1 MRLVPACCHFAASV
15 GCQLKWIKNSIF
27 LQKHMRGL
35 AWLPPACVFVCLP
48 HASKISLRKLAAHC
62 IPCRR
67 CRATRAVRATAATAA
82 CPNQISNRAA
92 EIGYAANQNCA
103 NCVFVCKKKR
113 KKNCQKRGKVAG
125 KMKGK
130 LNAALEGR
138 GGRGGNPFLAAH
150 FAKRG
155 AHNIG

>member
-1 MRLVPACCHFAASV
+1 
-15 GCQLKWIKNSIF
+15 
-27 LQKHMRGL
+27 MRGL

-103 NCVFVCKKKR
+103 NCVFVCKKKGEEKLPKKGESGWENER
-113 KKNCQKRGKVAG
+113 KIERSPRGERGEGEVTLSWLHILRNGAHTILAEHFWLRGAARAG
-125 KMKGK
+125 KICQV
-130 LNAALEGR
+130 AAQEDSL
-138 GGRGGNPFLAAH
+138 
-150 FAKRG
+150 
-155 AHNIG
+155 